1 MLHYYAKKS
10 FSEEPQKV
18 EHPPTERAWI
28 YGSNLTEA
36 ELDHIGETY
45 NLDKG
50 ILNDVKDKHELPR
63 AEFSDGVLYVFVRN
77 PVKSLHG
84 TVTTTPFLAVL
95 KGTVLITLSMKQYV
109 TPQRFFEST
118 AVDMHS
124 ARHLFLQLV
133 GYVVHEYEML
143 IHDTGKYVNNTAQRL
158 GAHEVK
164 NKDFVKFVAIE
175 SDLNTFVTN
184 LSAMQVLLTRLHEN
198 KHDTFVPNDCEY
210 IEDMDLLVN
219 QLLVSAG
226 SHAKKIESI
235 RNAYTTISNNILNQ
249 RMKTL
254 TLLTLLVALPNV
266 FYGMYGMNVPLPFQT
281 EPWAYFVITGF
292 TVSLVLLGWMI
303 VRKMRF

>member
-10 FSEEPQKV
+10 FSEEPQRV

-28 YGSNLTEA
+28 YGSNLTEQ

-45 NLDKG
+45 QLDKG

-77 PVKSLHG
+77 PRKTARA

-95 KGTVLITLSMKQYV
+95 KGTVLITLSTKEYV
-109 TPQRFFEST
+109 NPRELFSRTS
-118 AVDMHS
+118 VDMTS

-133 GYVVHEYEML
+133 GHVVHEYEMF
-143 IHDTGKYVNNTAQRL
+143 IHETGKYVNNTAQRL

-164 NKDFVKFVAIE
+164 NTDFVKFVAIE
-175 SDLNTFVTN
+175 GDLNTFVTN

-198 KHDTFVPNDCEY
+198 RHNTFVAKDCEY

-219 QLLVSAG
+219 QLLVSAE

-254 TLLTLLVALPNV
+254 TLLTLLIALPNV

-292 TVSLVLLGWMI
+292 TLTLVLLGWMI